1 MTKQRLLSVRHLSL
15 FAYVVHMDG
24 NADMNQIVSEP
35 TAELLRVKMTTQPY
49 WPCSTWLMDINDELH
64 L

>member
-1 MTKQRLLSVRHLSL
+1 
-15 FAYVVHMDG
+15 MDG